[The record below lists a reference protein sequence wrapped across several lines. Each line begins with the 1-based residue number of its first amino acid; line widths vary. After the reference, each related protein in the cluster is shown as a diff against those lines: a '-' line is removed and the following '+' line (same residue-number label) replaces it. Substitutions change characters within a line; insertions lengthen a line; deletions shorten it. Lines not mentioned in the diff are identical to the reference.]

1 MNVGMNNEG
10 ARRVS
15 LDIETV
21 ALPDAEGFLEPVDA
35 PSNYKDPIKI
45 QQYIQDKQREQVE
58 KAALDLDLARI
69 VAVGIQFE
77 GEEPEVLTAQTSDE
91 VLMLAWL
98 WKCIGQRVT
107 IGFNTL
113 GFDIPMCLRRSL
125 YLGLQTPDINIDRY
139 RTPHIDLQQKLS
151 FDGKFK
157 YRSLDFYCRR
167 LQLPVPDDSVTGAD
181 VARLVAENNWAAVA
195 DHCESDLRKVTA
207 LAQRMGYLHT
217 IRVPEAV
224 F

>member
-1 MNVGMNNEG
+1 MGMNNDG
-10 ARRVS
+10 ARRVI

-21 ALPDAEGFLEPVDA
+21 ALPDAAGFLEMPRA
-35 PSNYKDPIKI
+35 PANYKDVAKI
-45 QQYIQDKQREQVE
+45 SQYIAEKQNEEVE

-69 VAVGIQFE
+69 VAIGIQFE

-91 VLMLAWL
+91 ALMLAWL
-98 WKCIGQRVT
+98 WKCVEQRVT
-107 IGFNTL
+107 IGYNTL
-113 GFDIPMCLRRSL
+113 GFDLPMCLRRSL

-157 YRSLDFYCRR
+157 FRSLSFYCKRFD
-167 LQLPVPDDSVTGAD
+167 LPVPDDSVTGAD
-181 VARLVAENNWAAVA
+181 VARLVAEGNWAAVA